1 MCTRLYDSD
10 ILPPLL
16 LPQGIPPL
24 SLRGAVAVA
33 RRSRSKLEPEIPLLH
48 YVQAQ
53 GFTRNRLRNPLP
65 HRDCHAEPAL
75 VSRSSEQSEEEILPL
90 PLRYTQSQG
99 QNDKGKLGGRMT
111 RGEGLA
117 MTIKKVAMAPP
128 LSLRGALAT
137 TQSHALSI
145 WQ

>member
-1 MCTRLYDSD
+1 M
-10 ILPPLL
+10 
-16 LPQGIPPL
+16 
-24 SLRGAVAVA
+24 
-33 RRSRSKLEPEIPLLH
+33 
-48 YVQAQ
+48 
-53 GFTRNRLRNPLP
+53 
-65 HRDCHAEPAL
+65 
-75 VSRSSEQSEEEILPL
+75 SRSSEQSEEEILPL

-145 WQ
+145 RVKSFKYLTQQGIVESYNF

>member
-75 VSRSSEQSEEEILPL
+75 SEILPL